1 MNLNEDSL
9 QKIAEL
15 SRLKIRPEEKEATLR
30 DFNKILEYVDQV
42 KGLDVSSIGNDEIYF
57 RHENAIRP
65 DLTGLHLSREEIETF
80 APSFQNGYFVVP
92 KVIET

>member
-1 MNLNEDSL
+1 MNLNEESL

-15 SRLKIRPEEKEATLR
+15 SRLKIDPKDIQAFLS
-30 DFNKILEYVDQV
+30 DFNKVLNYVDTITE
-42 KGLDVSSIGNDEIYF
+42 LDVSSITEEELYPNEGNVLRKDVVVE
-57 RHENAIRP
+57 
-65 DLTGLHLSREEIETF
+65 GLSRQQIESF

>member
-9 QKIAEL
+9 RKIAEL
-15 SRLKIRPEEKEATLR
+15 SRLNIRPKEKEATLR

-42 KGLDVSSIGNDEIYF
+42 KGLDVSSIRDDEIYF
-57 RHENAIRP
+57 RHENSIRP
-65 DLTGLHLSREEIETF
+65 DLVGQHLSREEIEKF

>member
-1 MNLNEDSL
+1 MNLNEESL

-15 SRLKIRPEEKEATLR
+15 SRLKIDPKDIQNFLT
-30 DFNKILEYVDQV
+30 DFNKVLNYVDTITE
-42 KGLDVSSIGNDEIYF
+42 LNVSSVSDEDLYPNEGNSLRVDKA
-57 RHENAIRP
+57 HE
-65 DLTGLHLSREEIETF
+65 GLSRSQIESF

>member
-1 MNLNEDSL
+1 MNINEDSL

-15 SRLKIRPEEKEATLR
+15 SRLKIRSEEKEATLQ
-30 DFNKILEYVDQV
+30 DFNKILEYVDQI
-42 KGLDVSSIGNDEIYF
+42 KGLDVSSIKDDEIYLH
-57 RHENAIRP
+57 HENAIRP
-65 DLTGLHLSREEIETF
+65 DLAGKHLSREEIESF

>member
-15 SRLKIRPEEKEATLR
+15 ARLKIRPEEKESTLR
-30 DFNKILEYVDQV
+30 DFNKVLDYVDQV
-42 KGLDVSSIGNDEIYF
+42 KGLDVSSIADDEIYF
-57 RHENAIRP
+57 QHENAIRP
-65 DLTGLHLSREEIETF
+65 DLSGKHLSREEIETF

>member
-9 QKIAEL
+9 QKIADL
-15 SRLKIRPEEKEATLR
+15 SRLKIRPEEKESTLR
-30 DFNKILEYVDQV
+30 DFNKVLEYVDQV
-42 KGLDVSSIGNDEIYF
+42 KGLDVSSIEDDEIYF
-57 RHENAIRP
+57 QHENAIRP
-65 DLTGLHLSREEIETF
+65 DLSGKHLTREEIETF

>member
-1 MNLNEDSL
+1 M
-9 QKIAEL
+9 
-15 SRLKIRPEEKEATLR
+15 
-30 DFNKILEYVDQV
+30 DQV
-42 KGLDVSSIGNDEIYF
+42 KGLDVSSIGDDEIYF

>member
-1 MNLNEDSL
+1 MNINEDSL

-15 SRLKIRPEEKEATLR
+15 SRLKIRPEEKQAALQ
-30 DFNKILEYVDQV
+30 DFNKILEYVDQI
-42 KGLDVSSIGNDEIYF
+42 KGLDVSSIKDEEIYLY
-57 RHENAIRP
+57 HENAIRP
-65 DLTGLHLSREEIETF
+65 DLAGKHLSREEIEAF